1 MPGFAIDAQGLGKRF
16 LLGEDVSSRRVQQAL
31 QALVPRWR
39 SRELHDLWALRDV
52 SFKIDQGEAV
62 GIIGRN
68 GAGKSTLLK
77 VLSRITP
84 PTEGKARI
92 RGRVGTLL
100 EVGTGFHPE
109 LNGRDNIFLSGTI
122 LGMTYAEVARK
133 FDEIVAFSE
142 IEKFLDTPVKRYSS
156 GMYVRLAFAVAAFLD
171 PEILIVDEV
180 LAVGDTGFQRKSLG
194 RLNDASQQQGRT
206 VLFVSHDLQAIR
218 TFCRRVLL
226 LEHGKLVFDGPAAEG
241 IERYLHSIPKELDL
255 RHAAMKDRHNRT
267 SGAVRFTNLTPLN
280 ANGRA
285 TWQFQ
290 SGDTVRLRFSYEV
303 LETVPDLGFLLML
316 RSGVDERQ
324 ITTITEPLSHGPVA
338 AGCTASFDL
347 VLPNLPLRP
356 CEVSLYAAL
365 GHVDRRSY
373 YDVIDANVDLPLLII
388 NADVEDVHQRQG
400 LLSLDYR
407 LEPLTRPESGRRNET
422 ATT

>member
-1 MPGFAIDAQGLGKRF
+1 MADFAIEADHLSKRF
-16 LLGEDVSSRRVQQAL
+16 LLGEDLSRRRVQQAL

-39 SRELHDLWALRDV
+39 SSALTDLWALRDV
-52 SFKIDQGEAV
+52 SFTVNQGEAV

-84 PTEGKARI
+84 PTEGRARV

-100 EVGTGFHPE
+100 EIGTGFHPE

-122 LGMTYAEVARK
+122 LGMRYSEVAKK

-142 IEKFLDTPVKRYSS
+142 IEKFIDTPVKRYSS

-194 RLNDASQQQGRT
+194 RLNEASQQQGRT

-218 TFCRRVLL
+218 TFCRRVLV
-226 LEHGKLVFDGPAAEG
+226 LEHGKLAFDGPAAEG
-241 IERYLHSIPKELDL
+241 IEYYLRSIPRELDL
-255 RHAAMKDRHNRT
+255 RHTGMKDRHNRT
-267 SGAVRFTNLTPLN
+267 SGAVHFTNLTPLDK
-280 ANGRA
+280 NGRA
-285 TWQFQ
+285 TWQFE

-316 RSGVDERQ
+316 RSAVDERQ
-324 ITTITEPLSHGPVA
+324 ITTIYEPLSHGPVK
-338 AGCTASFDL
+338 AGHTASFDL
-347 VLPNLPLRP
+347 VLPRLPLRP

-365 GHVDRRSY
+365 GHIDRRSY

-388 NADVEDVHQRQG
+388 SAPTEDVHDRQG
-400 LLSLDYR
+400 LVTLDYR
-407 LEPLTRPESGRRNET
+407 LEP
-422 ATT
+422 ATTPEKVVGP